1 VIPRWFLA
9 LSIRLAGR
17 VLYPRLRTSAKLG
30 FVFWESI
37 VAFGSAEAF
46 IAAFRQKPEKDL
58 IEALQTQV
66 FDVAKYVLVPKYR
79 NVSYCLWAL
88 LIGAV
93 LAAFAIIAKA

>member
-1 VIPRWFLA
+1 L
-9 LSIRLAGR
+9 
-17 VLYPRLRTSAKLG
+17 
-30 FVFWESI
+30 VFWGSI

-46 IAAFRQKPEKDL
+46 IAAFRQKSEKDL
-58 IEALQTQV
+58 NEALQSQV